1 MSITDCNIVIV
12 CGQEAPLEVQ
22 DRGGGVE
29 AGGSMKRRGTRLES
43 FMSRAEGREGDAEG
57 HARLYGEGS
66 VGGAAAAAAAAAGGE
81 ISTCSGGGGGGGG
94 GKEWRSPVAGV
105 EVGTVT
111 RSTEGGD
118 STLSSLRGRIEELES
133 IVRSYEWEIE
143 CSRADSKRAF
153 AMCATHQSGTWFLD
167 MMASHLERVTA
178 AASERL
184 CRAREAGRRRG
195 TWRAWVRYTRRKR
208 RQRRGE
214 GGRGRGGVLLA
225 EMFDDWRLMTLRGKA
240 DQVRGYAY
248 VSRLLSAGGGTPK
261 AGPPPVQHWSASA
274 GGKPNGAG
282 GTPGGAQG
290 TPNRNGGASAHQW
303 EGSSVG
309 LQSRPGIETG
319 NHAGAGIRVSAT
331 GGERR
336 GVSFKG
342 GLENG
347 SGRKEAGGV
356 RRGLM
361 GNDAGY

>member
-1 MSITDCNIVIV
+1 
-12 CGQEAPLEVQ
+12 LEVQ
-22 DRGGGVE
+22 DREGGVEE
-29 AGGSMKRRGTRLES
+29 AGGSVKRRGTRLES
-43 FMSRAEGREGDAEG
+43 FMSRAEGRDGDAEENI
-57 HARLYGEGS
+57 RLHGEGLVGV
-66 VGGAAAAAAAAAGGE
+66 VGGE
-81 ISTCSGGGGGGGG
+81 TSIGGGRGGRGA
-94 GKEWRSPVAGV
+94 KELASPTAGV
-105 EVGTVT
+105 SDMK
-111 RSTEGGD
+111 RSAESSD

-143 CSRADSKRAF
+143 CSRADAKRAF

-261 AGPPPVQHWSASA
+261 AGAPPVQHWSAPA

-282 GTPGGAQG
+282 GTPSGARG
-290 TPNRNGGASAHQW
+290 TPTWNGGTPTRNGGTPTRNGGAPVH
-303 EGSSVG
+303 
-309 LQSRPGIETG
+309 
-319 NHAGAGIRVSAT
+319 
-331 GGERR
+331 
-336 GVSFKG
+336 
-342 GLENG
+342 
-347 SGRKEAGGV
+347 
-356 RRGLM
+356 
-361 GNDAGY
+361 